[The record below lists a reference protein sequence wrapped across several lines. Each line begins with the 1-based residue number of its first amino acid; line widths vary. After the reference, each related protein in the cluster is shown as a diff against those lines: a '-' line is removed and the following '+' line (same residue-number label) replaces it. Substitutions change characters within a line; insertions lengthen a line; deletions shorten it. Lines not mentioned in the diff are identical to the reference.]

1 MQLIS
6 RFNEPF
12 LEKDIYK
19 YINLIIKSKN
29 TGNYG
34 KLTKLA
40 ENKLKKIYP
49 KSYPI
54 LTHSCTAALEICALL
69 LNVKKG
75 DEIIMPSFTFSSTAN
90 AFALRGAKIVYADIK
105 IQDCNI
111 DEKKIENLIT
121 KKTVA
126 LVVVHYA
133 GRCPDM
139 KFIKKLTKK
148 YKIFLIED
156 AAQAFLTKHK
166 GKLAGTFGDFATISF
181 HESKNISSGQ
191 GGALLI
197 NKKKFLNRAK
207 NIRDKGTNKDDFI
220 KKKTFKYK
228 WVDLGSSYTI
238 GEISAAFLNYQLDKK
253 FQMKKKRMKF
263 WKIYNKKFKYLSKK
277 NICHFPK
284 SNLSDHNAHIYY
296 LIIKNL
302 NLRNKLEKK
311 LSSKIPLYSHY
322 EPLHNSSAGKIY
334 GVKKC
339 SLNNT
344 EYISKRLIRLPLH
357 HNMDEKKIILISNLI
372 NQILI
377 N

>member
-1 MQLIS
+1 MYQIS
-6 RFNEPF
+6 KFNEPY
-12 LEKDIYK
+12 LEKKIYK
-19 YINLIIKSKN
+19 YIDSLIKSKN
-29 TGNYG
+29 IGNYG
-34 KLTKLA
+34 KFTKLA

-69 LNVKKG
+69 LNIKKG

-90 AFALRGAKIVYADIK
+90 AFVLRGAKIVYADIK

-126 LVVVHYA
+126 ILVVHYA

-139 KFIKKLTKK
+139 KFIKNLTKK
-148 YKIFLIED
+148 HKIFLIED

-197 NKKKFLNRAK
+197 NKKKFLDRAK
-207 NIRDKGTNKDDFI
+207 IIRDKGTNKDDFLEN
-220 KKKTFKYK
+220 KTFKYK
-228 WVDLGSSYTI
+228 WVDIGSSYTI
-238 GEISAAFLNYQLDKK
+238 GEVPAAFLNYQLDVK
-253 FQMKKKRMKF
+253 FKLKKKRMKL
-263 WKIYNKKFKYLSKK
+263 WKIYNEKLKNLSSIKKCY
-277 NICHFPK
+277 FPN

-296 LIIKNL
+296 LIIKNFS
-302 NLRNKLEKK
+302 LRKKLEKQ

-322 EPLHNSSAGKIY
+322 EPLHSSLAGKIY
-334 GVKKC
+334 GVKRC
-339 SLNNT
+339 SLKNT
-344 EYISKRLIRLPLH
+344 EFVSKRLIRLPI
-357 HNMDEKKIILISNLI
+357 HNNLTKKKIILISNLI
-372 NQILI
+372 NKVI
-377 N
+377 NE